1 VPALPTLRVENTR
14 TGFCSVDQIES
25 VIDHLPDHAKGPVR
39 CLYLTGW
46 RCREVLALEWRRVDF
61 RAQTITLD
69 AEHTKSGKP
78 RVFPFSGLPQLAEL
92 LRGQRDAATALERSR
107 SRVVP

>member
-1 VPALPTLRVENTR
+1 
-14 TGFCSVDQIES
+14 
-25 VIDHLPDHAKGPVR
+25 
-39 CLYLTGW
+39 
-46 RCREVLALEWRRVDF
+46 VDF